1 MEERQRILKMVEEGR
16 LTAAEAEELLDVL
29 HESEAGEK
37 SSGSAEEGARYL
49 RIRVEERG
57 EEKVNISLPLA
68 LARSFL
74 DFVPAHARE
83 EMESRGIELDSL
95 LEQVEGSQGTLVN
108 IEDDDEHVEIK
119 LE

>member
-1 MEERQRILKMVEEGR
+1 MEERQRILRMVEEGK
-16 LTAAEAEELLDVL
+16 LSASEAEELLDVL
-29 HESEAGEK
+29 EESGTGEESAG
-37 SSGSAEEGARYL
+37 GSQDEARYL
-49 RIRVEERG
+49 RIRVEEQG
-57 EEKVNISLPLA
+57 EEKVNIALPLS

-74 DFVPAHARE
+74 GFVPAHARE

-108 IEDDDEHVEIK
+108 IEDDGEHVEIK